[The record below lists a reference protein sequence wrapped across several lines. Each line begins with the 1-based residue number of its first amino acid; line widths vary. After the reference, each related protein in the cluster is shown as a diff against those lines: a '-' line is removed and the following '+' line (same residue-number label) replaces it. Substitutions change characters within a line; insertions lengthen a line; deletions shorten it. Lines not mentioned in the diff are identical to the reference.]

1 MPVLKDTRHERF
13 AQALAKGMTADE
25 AYVSAGYKRNR
36 GNAARLKAS
45 ESIRARVAELTNKAS
60 EKASLSKAWI
70 IERLM
75 QNVDQA
81 LGRIPTKIKKIDKET
96 GAAVEFEIID
106 IDRTAAN
113 KALELLGKTIEIGMF
128 VERKEIGGPGDFA
141 AMTADELRTIVARD
155 MAALGLSLQVA
166 EDQGRSRKAGSQLN

>member
-13 AQALAKGMTADE
+13 AQNLAKGMTADE

-45 ESIRARVAELTNKAS
+45 ESIQKRVAELTIRAS
-60 EKASLSKAWI
+60 EKATLSKAWI

-81 LGRIPTKIKKIDKET
+81 LGRVPTKIRKVDKDT
-96 GAAVEFEIID
+96 GLSVDVEIID

-128 VERKEIGGPGDFA
+128 VERKEMGGPGDF
-141 AMTADELRTIVARD
+141 TAKTSDELRDILARD
-155 MAALGLSLQVA
+155 MAALGLRLTSA
-166 EDQGRSRKAGSQLN
+166 EDQGRSRKAGSSLN